1 MAKYLV
7 AVRYT
12 ADGAQGVIS
21 EGGTSRRRAA
31 QQVIE
36 SVGGTLECFYF
47 AMGETD
53 MYAIGDFPDELGVVA
68 VSLAVAAS
76 GGSVMKT
83 IPLITPEQM
92 DAAARMAV
100 TYRPP
105 GQEPGD
111 DDGGGAPSAGAGGG
125 AG

>member
-1 MAKYLV
+1 MPKYLV

-12 ADGAQGVIS
+12 AEGAQGVIR
-21 EGGTSRRRAA
+21 EGGSTRRRAA

-47 AMGETD
+47 AYGETD
-53 MYAIGDFPDELGVVA
+53 MYAIADFPDDLVPVA

-76 GGSVMKT
+76 GGSVMST
-83 IPLITPEQM
+83 IPLLTPEQM
-92 DAAARMAV
+92 DAAAGLAV

-105 GQEPGD
+105 GRELP
-111 DDGGGAPSAGAGGG
+111 AGASDAG
-125 AG
+125 AA

>member
-1 MAKYLV
+1 MPKYLV

-12 ADGAQGVIS
+12 AEGARGVIR
-21 EGGTSRRRAA
+21 EGGSSRRRAA

-47 AMGETD
+47 ALGETD
-53 MYAIGDFPDELGVVA
+53 MYAIADFPDERGPVA

-76 GGSVMKT
+76 GGSVMST
-83 IPLITPEQM
+83 IPLLTPEQM
-92 DAAARMAV
+92 DAAARMTV

-105 GQEPGD
+105 GREASTDSPD
-111 DDGGGAPSAGAGGG
+111 PDAG
-125 AG
+125 